1 MALSDI
7 PFRGPNIDWYPPHAL
22 EMWGAEIPKRPRSRV
37 LSVTTQNVLDRPIG
51 RPGRRAN
58 WPSVAVRT
66 VPAHQLLPPARQHC
80 LRGYGG
86 RLLGGLARW
95 WYSLAALSPSHLAP
109 RGVMGAAV
117 ERKRAEKKRLAE
129 ATAGRGHCLLARR
142 PQAAQAAA
150 AQAAKNK
157 AELPGLVMGFG
168 LLGFSVLCALYV
180 SQLPGW
186 WVGGLPRAACA
197 AMAVALSWTA
207 GGYVSRFFG
216 IGK

>member
-1 MALSDI
+1 MSWIA
-7 PFRGPNIDWYPPHAL
+7 
-22 EMWGAEIPKRPRSRV
+22 
-37 LSVTTQNVLDRPIG
+37 
-51 RPGRRAN
+51 
-58 WPSVAVRT
+58 PSVAPAVERIGHQWLCAPYQRT
-66 VPAHQLLPPARQHC
+66 SCCRQHASTAC
-80 LRGYGG
+80 VANGG